1 MLFKSVG
8 KRKLPLKEVYKHSSY
23 ESINEFEKGLINEDT
38 FRNRARTKKQ
48 RDLMPLYKK
57 KAFYK
62 KRHENLTDAQIKLK
76 QHRDRVY
83 KEKLKDH

>member
-1 MLFKSVG
+1 
-8 KRKLPLKEVYKHSSY
+8 
-23 ESINEFEKGLINEDT
+23 
-38 FRNRARTKKQ
+38 
-48 RDLMPLYKK
+48 MPLYKK

-83 KEKLKDH
+83 KEKIKDH